1 MIFFSPEE
9 LERINILEQD
19 ILDFVNLK
27 RATWIVDGGIEE
39 EWESYLKQL
48 DRMGLPELMEVYQAG
63 LDRFNANQ

>member
-1 MIFFSPEE
+1 
-9 LERINILEQD
+9 
-19 ILDFVNLK
+19 
-27 RATWIVDGGIEE
+27 VDGGIEE